1 MACMAMALLAGSRA
15 EACTGITLSAKDSSR
30 VVARTI
36 EWGGSDLNSQYV
48 IVPRG
53 YKHQSYTPEGIDG
66 MTFTARYGYVGLA
79 VEQKEFVA
87 EGLNEAGLS
96 AGLFY
101 FPGYGEYE
109 AFDASQKSSSL
120 ADLQLVS
127 YVLATCKT
135 VDEVKEALK
144 SIHVVA
150 IDPRAS
156 TVHWRFADQAGHQ
169 VVLEIIDGR
178 FRFYDN
184 TLGVLTNSP
193 GFEWQLTNLNN
204 YVNLYPGSASSQRL
218 GGRELKS
225 FGAGS
230 GFLGIPGDITP
241 PSRFVRA
248 AFYQAT
254 APVLDTGL
262 QAVLQGFQILIRIPE
277 KSRRSHTLDGKHMQ
291 SRTRR
296 VFPRRSAIGI
306 SEIGKCLQKTV
317 HADRAHSEFPGKRQ
331 SGDGL
336 LMGRKLFQK
345 PHPVNQTIHFLR
357 RQLIHNITIIAI
369 YQNKSSLPEKKK

>member
-1 MACMAMALLAGSRA
+1 MKKSLYSFLWSTAVCVAVSLPAA
-15 EACTGITLSAKDSSR
+15 EASACTGISLSAADSSR

-53 YKHQSYTPEGIDG
+53 YVQQSYVPGGVTDG
-66 MTFTARYGYVGLA
+66 KRFAARYGYVGLA

-109 AFDASQKSSSL
+109 AYVEAEKAESV
-120 ADLQLVS
+120 ADLQLVP
-127 YVLATCKT
+127 YILATCAT
-135 VDEVKEALK
+135 VDEVKKAIEG
-144 SIHVVA
+144 IHVIA

-156 TVHWRFADQAGHQ
+156 TVHWRFTEPSGRQI
-169 VVLEIIDGR
+169 VLEIVGGKPN
-178 FRFYDN
+178 FYEN
-184 TLGVLTNSP
+184 ELGVLTNSP

-204 YVNLYPGSASSQRL
+204 YVNLFPGSAPAKKL
-218 GGRELKS
+218 GNRELKS

-230 GFLGIPGDITP
+230 GFLGIPGDVTP

-254 APVLDTGL
+254 APLQKTGED
-262 QAVLQGFQILIRIPE
+262 AVLQGFQILNNFDIPVGIE
-277 KSRRSHTLDGKHMQ
+277 FADGKIPADIPSATQWTSATDVTHRVIYY
-291 SRTRR
+291 RTMYD
-296 VFPRRSAIGI
+296 SAIRRI
-306 SEIGKCLQKTV
+306 DLNKIDFSKIKYKAVPLDKV
-317 HADRAHSEFPGKRQ
+317 KRQ
-331 SGDGL
+331 
-336 LMGRKLFQK
+336 
-345 PHPVNQTIHFLR
+345 P
-357 RQLIHNITIIAI
+357 IADI
-369 YQNKSSLPEKKK
+369 YCK